1 MSHDKLNDIDPAQMT
16 RALDAMDQITTV
28 SDDLL
33 DVLPE
38 LAEKPSIGMFGLMM
52 AAAKIGVVL
61 AIPPEKLQEAMG
73 ALYADAQRHEKER
86 SNEH

>member
-16 RALDAMDQITTV
+16 RALDAMEKITTV
-28 SDDLL
+28 ADDLL

-38 LAEKPSIGMFGLMM
+38 ITDRPSIGMFGLMM

>member
-1 MSHDKLNDIDPAQMT
+1 MT
-16 RALDAMDQITTV
+16 DDVKQAFTERVLDAMDQITTV
-28 SDDLL
+28 ADDLL

-38 LAEKPSIGMFGLMM
+38 TTDRPSIGMFGLLM
-52 AAAKIGVVL
+52 AAAKIGVAL
-61 AIPPEKLQEAMG
+61 SLPPEKLQEALG

>member
-1 MSHDKLNDIDPAQMT
+1 
-16 RALDAMDQITTV
+16 
-28 SDDLL
+28 
-33 DVLPE
+33 VLPE

>member
-1 MSHDKLNDIDPAQMT
+1 MSHDKLNDIDPAQMA
-16 RALDAMDQITTV
+16 RVLDAMDQITTV
-28 SDDLL
+28 ADDLL

-52 AAAKIGVVL
+52 AAAKIGVAL
-61 AIPPEKLQEAMG
+61 AIPPEKLKEAMG
-73 ALYADAQRHEKER
+73 ALYDDAQRHEKER

>member
-1 MSHDKLNDIDPAQMT
+1 MTDDATPAFTQ

-38 LAEKPSIGMFGLMM
+38 ITDRPSIGMFGLMM
-52 AAAKIGVVL
+52 AAAKIGVAL
-61 AIPPEKLQEAMG
+61 ALPAEKLQEALLAM
-73 ALYADAQRHEKER
+73 YTDAQRHEKER

>member
-1 MSHDKLNDIDPAQMT
+1 MT
-16 RALDAMDQITTV
+16 DDVKQAFTERVLDAMDQITTV

-38 LAEKPSIGMFGLMM
+38 ITDRPSIGMFGLLM
-52 AAAKIGVVL
+52 AAAKIGARL
-61 AIPPEKLQEAMG
+61 SLPPDKLQEAFLAM
-73 ALYADAQRHEKER
+73 YNDAQQHEKER

>member
-1 MSHDKLNDIDPAQMT
+1 MT
-16 RALDAMDQITTV
+16 DDVKQAFTERVLDAMDQITTV
-28 SDDLL
+28 SDDLM

-52 AAAKIGVVL
+52 AAAKLGVAL

>member
-1 MSHDKLNDIDPAQMT
+1 MT
-16 RALDAMDQITTV
+16 DDVKQAFTERVLDAMDQITTV
-28 SDDLL
+28 SDDLM

-52 AAAKIGVVL
+52 AAAKNGVVL

>member
-16 RALDAMDQITTV
+16 RVLDAMDQITTV
-28 SDDLL
+28 ADDLL

-38 LAEKPSIGMFGLMM
+38 ITDRPSIGMFGLMM
-52 AAAKIGVVL
+52 AAAKIGVAL
-61 AIPPEKLQEAMG
+61 ALPPEKLQEALLAM
-73 ALYADAQRHEKER
+73 YTDAQRHEKER

>member
-1 MSHDKLNDIDPAQMT
+1 MT
-16 RALDAMDQITTV
+16 DDVKQAFTQRALDAMDQITTV

-38 LAEKPSIGMFGLMM
+38 ITDRPSIGMFGLMM
-52 AAAKIGVVL
+52 AAAKIGVAL
-61 AIPPEKLQEAMG
+61 ALPAEKLQEALLAM
-73 ALYADAQRHEKER
+73 YTDAQRHEKER

>member
-1 MSHDKLNDIDPAQMT
+1 MT
-16 RALDAMDQITTV
+16 DDVKQAFTERALDAMEKITTV
-28 SDDLL
+28 ADDLL
-33 DVLPE
+33 DVLPQITDR
-38 LAEKPSIGMFGLMM
+38 PSIGMFGLLM
-52 AAAKIGVVL
+52 AAAKIGVAL

>member
-1 MSHDKLNDIDPAQMT
+1 MT
-16 RALDAMDQITTV
+16 DDVKQAFTERVLDAMDQITTV
-28 SDDLL
+28 SDDLM

>member
-1 MSHDKLNDIDPAQMT
+1 MT
-16 RALDAMDQITTV
+16 DDVKQAFTERVLDAMDQITTV

-38 LAEKPSIGMFGLMM
+38 ITDRPSIGMFGLMM
-52 AAAKIGVVL
+52 AAAKLGVAL
-61 AIPPEKLQEAMG
+61 SLPPEKLQEALG

>member
-1 MSHDKLNDIDPAQMT
+1 MT
-16 RALDAMDQITTV
+16 DDVKQAFTERVLDAMDQITTV

-52 AAAKIGVVL
+52 AAAKLGVAL

>member
-1 MSHDKLNDIDPAQMT
+1 MT
-16 RALDAMDQITTV
+16 DDVKQAFTERVLDAMDQITTV
-28 SDDLL
+28 ADDLL

-38 LAEKPSIGMFGLMM
+38 ITDRPSIGMFGLMM
-52 AAAKIGVVL
+52 AAAKLGVAL

>member
-1 MSHDKLNDIDPAQMT
+1 MT
-16 RALDAMDQITTV
+16 DDVKQAFTERVLDAMDQITTV

-33 DVLPE
+33 DVLPQITDR
-38 LAEKPSIGMFGLMM
+38 PSIGMFGLLM
-52 AAAKIGVVL
+52 AAAKLGVAL
-61 AIPPEKLQEAMG
+61 SLPPEKLQEALG

>member
-1 MSHDKLNDIDPAQMT
+1 MT
-16 RALDAMDQITTV
+16 DDVKQAFTERVLDAMDQITTV
-28 SDDLL
+28 ADDLL

-52 AAAKIGVVL
+52 AAAKLGVAL

>member
-1 MSHDKLNDIDPAQMT
+1 MT
-16 RALDAMDQITTV
+16 DDVKQAFTERALDAMDQITTV

-52 AAAKIGVVL
+52 AAAKLGVAL

>member
-1 MSHDKLNDIDPAQMT
+1 MT
-16 RALDAMDQITTV
+16 DDVKQAFTERVLDAMDQITTV

-38 LAEKPSIGMFGLMM
+38 ITDRPSIGMFGLMM
-52 AAAKIGVVL
+52 AAAKLGVAL

>member
-1 MSHDKLNDIDPAQMT
+1 MT
-16 RALDAMDQITTV
+16 DDVKQAFTERVLDAMDQITTV

-33 DVLPE
+33 DVLPQITDR
-38 LAEKPSIGMFGLMM
+38 PSIGMFGLLM

>member
-1 MSHDKLNDIDPAQMT
+1 MT
-16 RALDAMDQITTV
+16 DDVKQAFTERVLDAMDQITTV

-52 AAAKIGVVL
+52 AAAKIGVAL

>member
-1 MSHDKLNDIDPAQMT
+1 
-16 RALDAMDQITTV
+16 
-28 SDDLL
+28 
-33 DVLPE
+33 
-38 LAEKPSIGMFGLMM
+38 MFGLMM
-52 AAAKIGVVL
+52 AAAKLGVAL

>member
-1 MSHDKLNDIDPAQMT
+1 MT
-16 RALDAMDQITTV
+16 DDVKQAFTERVLDAMDQITTV

>member
-1 MSHDKLNDIDPAQMT
+1 MTDDATPAFTQ
-16 RALDAMDQITTV
+16 RVVDAMDQITTV
-28 SDDLL
+28 ADDLL

-52 AAAKIGVVL
+52 AAAKIGVAL
-61 AIPPEKLQEAMG
+61 AIPPEKLKEAMG
-73 ALYADAQRHEKER
+73 ALYDDAQRHEKER